1 MPAHAN
7 QPTYNYR
14 RFTPEEYAFEEF
26 TGLDAGDQYADAEL
40 LMLDGAKAR
49 LSDFLDKPLVLET
62 GSMTCPMYA
71 QSAPP
76 MQAMAERFPDLNFVV
91 LYVREAHP
99 GEPTPQHKT
108 QEAKLDA
115 ATRSASRHH
124 EGRITLVD
132 DIDGVAHK
140 AYGAMP
146 NSIYV
151 IDTDGTILYR
161 SIWNNTDHIGDIL
174 AGIVARKQVPPQEL
188 KAKPPLNLSAARVL
202 FHGGFIAVFDFVWG
216 LRKLVRNHLKVGNM

>member
-1 MPAHAN
+1 
-7 QPTYNYR
+7 
-14 RFTPEEYAFEEF
+14 
-26 TGLDAGDQYADAEL
+26 
-40 LMLDGAKAR
+40 
-49 LSDFLDKPLVLET
+49 
-62 GSMTCPMYA
+62 
-71 QSAPP
+71 
-76 MQAMAERFPDLNFVV
+76 MQDMVKRFPDLNFVV

-99 GEPTPQHKT
+99 GERTPQHKT
-108 QEAKLDA
+108 QDAKLDA

-161 SIWNNTDHIGDIL
+161 SIWNNTDQIGEIL
-174 AGIVARKQVPPQEL
+174 AGISQRKQVPLQEL
-188 KAKPPLNLSAARVL
+188 KAKPPLNLTAARVL
-202 FHGGFIAVFDFVWG
+202 FHGGFLAVFDFIWG
-216 LRKLVRNHLKVGNM
+216 LRKLVRNHLKVGNL